1 VSKSDRFWLG
11 GAVFLLMAG
20 CISTTTGRTGP
31 NADRSDAAQLNYE
44 LGARYYK
51 MGNYERSRDRLLYSI
66 ELEPKRA
73 IAHSTLALTYEQLGN
88 LRLAA
93 LSYEQAIRVA
103 PRNFD
108 VLNIYAVFLC
118 RQSRFSDAER
128 YFDRALRA
136 PENDNT
142 EIMLTNAGVC
152 MTQKPDL
159 AKAESFFRRALD
171 IRPNYG
177 EALLQ
182 MCLLKH
188 SQGDDLNARAFLQRY
203 LNRHPPSA
211 PVLYLGLQIEAN
223 LGDERART
231 DYSNRILRDYPASAE
246 ARHILGSG

>member
-1 VSKSDRFWLG
+1 MSKSDRFWLG

-20 CISTTTGRTGP
+20 CISTTTGRLGP
-31 NADRSDAAQLNYE
+31 NADRSDAAKVNYE

-51 MGNYERSRDRLLYSI
+51 MGNYELSRDRLVYSI

-73 IAHSTLALTYEQLGN
+73 IAHSTLALTYEQLGK
-88 LRLAA
+88 LRLAT
-93 LSYEQAIRVA
+93 LSYERAIRVA

-118 RQSRFSDAER
+118 RQSRFSDAEE

-159 AKAESFFRRALD
+159 AKAESFFRHALD

-203 LNRHPPSA
+203 LTRHSPSA
-211 PVLYLGLQIEAN
+211 TVLYLGLQIEAN

-231 DYSNRILRDYPASAE
+231 DYSNRILREYPASPE
-246 ARHILGSG
+246 ARRILGSG

>member
-1 VSKSDRFWLG
+1 MSKSDRFWLG

-20 CISTTTGRTGP
+20 CISTTTGRLGP
-31 NADRSDAAQLNYE
+31 NADRSDAAKLNYE

-51 MGNYERSRDRLLYSI
+51 MGNYELSRDRLVYSI

-73 IAHSTLALTYEQLGN
+73 IAHSTLALTYEQLGK
-88 LRLAA
+88 LRLAT
-93 LSYEQAIRVA
+93 LSYERAIRVA
-103 PRNFD
+103 PRDFD

-118 RQSRFSDAER
+118 RQSRFSDAEE

-159 AKAESFFRRALD
+159 AKAESFFRHALD

-231 DYSNRILRDYPASAE
+231 DYSNRILREYPASPE
-246 ARHILGSG
+246 ARRILGSG